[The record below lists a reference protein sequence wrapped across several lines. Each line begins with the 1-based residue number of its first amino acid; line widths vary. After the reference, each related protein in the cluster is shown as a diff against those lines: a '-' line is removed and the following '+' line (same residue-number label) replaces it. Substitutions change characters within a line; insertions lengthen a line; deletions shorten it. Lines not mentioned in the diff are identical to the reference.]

1 MLTLRII
8 AGVPNICVV
17 TAAESGREV
26 STASCVRSTGSERH
40 LSPATGEVLRG
51 GTESAN
57 F

>member
-26 STASCVRSTGSERH
+26 ATASCVRSTGSERH